1 MALYGIENDQDI
13 AMLWNKQLDNRN
25 FLSPIGFK
33 MLLEQFPKVPYF
45 SQSANIPGI
54 GLNTIEQPTMLG
66 RPVPWDAHGLNYE
79 PFTLTF
85 LVDEDLENYLI
96 IHNWMR
102 GISGGNHTFERGDY
116 EEHYTPRCDG
126 SLAVMNSN
134 MQTNFFVNFKDLFP
148 VSLNALEFNATI
160 DGTEYATASVEFR
173 YTEYDIVDK
182 EGKRR
187 TTLE

>member
-1 MALYGIENDQDI
+1 MANWYEE
-13 AMLWNKQLDNRN
+13 QLTNRN
-25 FLSPIGFK
+25 FLSPIGF
-33 MLLEQFPKVPYF
+33 LFTLEKAKKASFLCQAASIPTLSLGDV
-45 SQSANIPGI
+45 NIPTRGMVPI
-54 GLNTIEQPTMLG
+54 PTEGNLVYGGFEIE
-66 RPVPWDAHGLNYE
+66 
-79 PFTLTF
+79 FI
-85 LVDEDLENYLI
+85 VDEDLRNYME

-102 GISGGNHTFERGDY
+102 GISGGNHTWERGDY

-173 YTEYDIVDK
+173 YTSYDIVDK
-182 EGKRR
+182 EGVRR